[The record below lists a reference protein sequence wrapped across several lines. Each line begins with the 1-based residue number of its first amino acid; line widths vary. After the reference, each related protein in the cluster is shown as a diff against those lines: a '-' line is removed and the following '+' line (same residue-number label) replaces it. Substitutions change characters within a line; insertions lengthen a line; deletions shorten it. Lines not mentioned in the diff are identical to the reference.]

1 MGSSELGPMKTE
13 FATDSPL
20 EGDGFEL
27 SVPRDRLRFKA
38 LSLVGRLVVRRRC
51 AEPFRN
57 RFPCP
62 ITKVF
67 NGDTA
72 VLKYR
77 PTETLP
83 LRPPRPPSTAGVAE
97 VEAQKSEAFTSL
109 KVDYAALFIIDFN
122 LQLAELLPKSFVHC
136 PNQPVSS
143 RRWGRRHAAKR
154 RLRRSRCSDID
165 KA

>member
-1 MGSSELGPMKTE
+1 MKTE

-67 NGDTA
+67 WAASELGRSILA
-72 VLKYR
+72 AGQQSSC
-77 PTETLP
+77 
-83 LRPPRPPSTAGVAE
+83 RPPTDRGCKGPFKEPPLTAESG
-97 VEAQKSEAFTSL
+97 
-109 KVDYAALFIIDFN
+109 D
-122 LQLAELLPKSFVHC
+122 
-136 PNQPVSS
+136 
-143 RRWGRRHAAKR
+143 
-154 RLRRSRCSDID
+154 
-165 KA
+165 